1 MPFGAFTGGGDTAPA
16 ATIVAASHAAPATVR
31 HMPLIRII
39 ASIRLLR
46 AC

>member
-16 ATIVAASHAAPATVR
+16 AIVAAASHAALAVAR